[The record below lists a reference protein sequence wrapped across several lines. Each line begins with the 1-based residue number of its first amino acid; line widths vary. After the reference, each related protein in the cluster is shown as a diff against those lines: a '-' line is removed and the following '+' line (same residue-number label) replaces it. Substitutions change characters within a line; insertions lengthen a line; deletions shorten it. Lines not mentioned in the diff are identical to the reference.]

1 MEVHSHTHTPR
12 KKWSHYFWEFLM
24 LFLAVFCGF
33 LAENFRE
40 HQVEHRQEKEFIK
53 SMITDLQDD
62 TAILETSMSGI
73 KAGAVLLDSL
83 ITILDDKNLIK
94 ERGDQLYYFGRGGP
108 RLGTLSNNNRTFEQL
123 KNSGGFR
130 LIRNSE
136 VSNKIMDYYN
146 SIPKIRQLE
155 DLFTKE
161 FEEYK
166 IVASKIFEPGVF
178 RMMETEYAQVN
189 RGTTNPLLRSYNP
202 ELLKE
207 LSVFAVYMNGSRKG
221 LLMFEESL
229 LNKGTALIAILKKE
243 YHLE

>member
-1 MEVHSHTHTPR
+1 
-12 KKWSHYFWEFLM
+12 M

-40 HQVEHRQEKEFIK
+40 HLVEHQREKEFIK
-53 SMITDLQDD
+53 SMIADLQDD
-62 TAILETSMSGI
+62 TAILRTSMSGI
-73 KAGAVLLDSL
+73 KSGAVLLDSL
-83 ITILDDKNLIK
+83 TIILGDKNYIK
-94 ERGDQLYYFGRGGP
+94 EMGDQLYYFGRVGP

-136 VSNKIMDYYN
+136 ASNKIMDYYN

-155 DLFTKE
+155 DIYTKE

-166 IVASKIFEPGVF
+166 VVASKIFEPGIF
-178 RMMETEYAQVN
+178 RMMEMEYAQVK
-189 RGTTNPLLRSYNP
+189 RGATNPPLRTYDP

-207 LSVFAVYMNGSRKG
+207 LSFFAVYMNGSRKG
-221 LLMFEESL
+221 LLMFEENL
-229 LNKGTALIAILKKE
+229 RKKGAELIAVLKNE